1 MEYIN
6 KPAMTDDCCYA
17 NRDRPGVIFFGENG
31 NPDTVVNRD
40 KCLLEQAIQ
49 ARFRASLRYW
59 LM

>member
-1 MEYIN
+1 M
-6 KPAMTDDCCYA
+6 PLMQPLVAA
-17 NRDRPGVIFFGENG
+17 FGL
-31 NPDTVVNRD
+31 VRAANRD